1 MQYKQTNRVSTSY
14 MENLV
19 IYAIGKRVARQVYY
33 RAVLVMPLLLQ
44 LCHFANLY
52 PKDRERLAT
61 NNKI

>member
-33 RAVLVMPLLLQ
+33 RAVLILQ

-52 PKDRERLAT
+52 PKEREKT